1 MSGMKSDLFFSF
13 MTSLLICMALIPPLR
28 LFAGRFHIMDQPGER
43 KVHQHPVPT
52 IGGIAFAFG
61 AFASILW
68 WGPKD
73 STTLSILL
81 GGLII
86 LGFGVWDDRANLD
99 YRIKIL
105 GQLAAALAVI
115 IIGGIRF
122 ESIPFLLDADLPMW
136 VGIPVTVL
144 FFVAVSNA
152 VNLTDGLDGL
162 AGGLSFLTLCG
173 IAYLAYL
180 SEDSKVLLL
189 TVPFLGG
196 VLGFLRFNTYPA
208 RIYMGDGGSQL
219 LGFIMGVL
227 AILLT
232 DSTRG
237 PFSPPLL
244 LFLLGL
250 PFLDTLGV
258 AGQRLAE
265 GRSPF
270 IGDRK
275 HIHHKLM
282 TAGFSHYEAV
292 TAIYAIQ
299 AEMVGLA
306 YLLRWQSDTL
316 IVPLYLIL
324 AGTVLA
330 LFIAAGYGLIPD
342 PALQSARVRSDRWL
356 SNLLR
361 GPWLRDLPIRFLG
374 AVVPLF
380 LIVSVFLPAHVPED
394 VGHMS
399 IALFGIVLLGLSLLP
414 RLAPYFVRGG
424 LYLGSTLLLYVSDA
438 SWMQAMAPIPMTYH
452 ILFGAMAVMVLLSM
466 RFDSQSR
473 FQTTPLD
480 YLMVCLAVIFPFLPE
495 VGTDISAFG
504 LFTAKL
510 IVLFFSFELLLHAF
524 SDRVKQLGLVSLW
537 ILFGLGIRIWL

>member
-1 MSGMKSDLFFSF
+1 MNSEIFFSF
-13 MTSLLICMALIPPLR
+13 IMSLLICMASIPPLR
-28 LFAGRFHIMDQPGER
+28 LLAARFHIMDQPGER
-43 KVHQHPVPT
+43 KVHQHPVPR
-52 IGGIAFAFG
+52 IGGIAFAVG

-68 WGPKD
+68 WGPKN
-73 STTLSILL
+73 SITLSVLL
-81 GGLII
+81 GGVIL
-86 LGFGVWDDRANLD
+86 LGFGVWDDRANLG
-99 YRIKIL
+99 YRIKLL
-105 GQLAAALAVI
+105 GQVVAAFGVI

-122 ESIPFLLDADLPMW
+122 ESIPFLLDAELPMW
-136 VGIPVTVL
+136 IGIPITV
-144 FFVAVSNA
+144 FFLVAVSNA

-180 SEDSKVLLL
+180 SKDSTVILL

-196 VLGFLRFNTYPA
+196 VLGFLRYNTYPA
-208 RIYMGDGGSQL
+208 RIFMGDAGSQL

-232 DSTRG
+232 SSTRG
-237 PFSPPLL
+237 PFSPALS

-270 IGDRK
+270 LGDRK
-275 HIHHKLM
+275 HVHHKLM
-282 TAGFSHYEAV
+282 TAGLSHYEAV
-292 TAIYAIQ
+292 TAIYALQ
-299 AEMVGLA
+299 AGMVGLA

-316 IVPLYLIL
+316 IAPLYLIL
-324 AGTVLA
+324 AAAVLA
-330 LFIAAGYGLIPD
+330 LFIAAGHGLIPS
-342 PALQSARVRSDRWL
+342 PAPRGARVCSNRWFSDVL
-356 SNLLR
+356 SS
-361 GPWLRDLPIRFLG
+361 PWLRDMPIRFLA

-380 LIVSVFLPAHVPED
+380 LVATVFLPTYVSDD
-394 VGHMS
+394 VSYMC
-399 IALFGIVLLGLSLLP
+399 IALFGIVLLGLWLLP

-424 LYLGSTLLLYVSDA
+424 LYLGSTFLLYVIDP
-438 SWMQAMAPIPMTYH
+438 SWMRAVSPIPMTYH
-452 ILFGAMAVMVLLSM
+452 LLFGAMAVMVLLSM
-466 RFDSQSR
+466 RFDSHSL

-504 LFTAKL
+504 LFAAKL

-524 SDRVKQLGLVSLW
+524 ADRVKQLGLVSLW
-537 ILFGLGIRIWL
+537 VLFGLGIRVWL

>member
-1 MSGMKSDLFFSF
+1 
-13 MTSLLICMALIPPLR
+13 
-28 LFAGRFHIMDQPGER
+28 MDQPGER
-43 KVHQHPVPT
+43 KVHQNPVPT
-52 IGGIAFAFG
+52 VGGIAFALG
-61 AFASILW
+61 ACASILW

-73 STTLSILL
+73 GTTLSVLF
-81 GGLII
+81 GGSII
-86 LGFGVWDDRANLD
+86 LGFGVLDDRANLD
-99 YRIKIL
+99 YRIKLL
-105 GQLAAALAVI
+105 GQLVAALAVI

-122 ESIPFLLDADLPMW
+122 ESIPFLLDAELPMW
-136 VGIPVTVL
+136 IGIPVTAL
-144 FFVAVSNA
+144 FLVAVSNA

-173 IAYLAYL
+173 IAYLAHL
-180 SEDSKVLLL
+180 SNDSTVLLL

-196 VLGFLRFNTYPA
+196 VMGFLRYNTYPA
-208 RIYMGDGGSQL
+208 RIFMGDGGSQL

-232 DSTRG
+232 DSTSG
-237 PFSPPLL
+237 PFSPALL

-258 AGQRLAE
+258 AGQRLVE

-275 HIHHKLM
+275 HVHHKLM
-282 TAGFSHYEAV
+282 TAGLSHYEAV

-299 AEMVGLA
+299 AGMVGLA

-324 AGTVLA
+324 AGAVLA
-330 LFIAAGYGLIPD
+330 LFIAAGHGLIPT
-342 PALQSARVRSDRWL
+342 PTPQNARVRLDRWL
-356 SNLLR
+356 SDLLSDH
-361 GPWLRDLPIRFLG
+361 WLRDLPTRFLG
-374 AVVPLF
+374 TVVPLF
-380 LIVSVFLPAHVPED
+380 LIASVFLPAYVPDD
-394 VGHMS
+394 VGYIS
-399 IALFGIVLLGLSLLP
+399 IALFGIVLLGLSFLP
-414 RLAPYFVRGG
+414 RLAPYFVRVG
-424 LYLGSTLLLYVSDA
+424 LYMGSTFLLYVSDA
-438 SWMQAMAPIPMTYH
+438 SWMKAVAPIPMTYH
-452 ILFGAMAVMVLLSM
+452 IVFGAMAVMVLLSM

-495 VGTDISAFG
+495 VRTDISALG
-504 LFTAKL
+504 LFAAKL

-537 ILFGLGIRIWL
+537 ILFGLGIRMWL

>member
-1 MSGMKSDLFFSF
+1 MSSELFFSF

-28 LFAGRFHIMDQPGER
+28 LMAERFSFMDVPGDR
-43 KVHQHPVPT
+43 KVHQHPVPRV
-52 IGGIAFAFG
+52 GGIAFALG

-68 WGPKD
+68 WGPRN
-73 STTLSILL
+73 STMSSVLI

-86 LGFGVWDDRANLD
+86 LGFGVWDDRADLG
-99 YRIKIL
+99 YRIKLL
-105 GQLAAALAVI
+105 GQVMAAFAVI
-115 IIGGIRF
+115 VMGGIRF
-122 ESIPFLLDADLPMW
+122 ESIPFLTDAELPMW
-136 VGIPVTVL
+136 IGIPITV
-144 FFVAVSNA
+144 FFLVAVSNA

-162 AGGLSFLTLCG
+162 AGGLSFLTLSG

-180 SEDSKVLLL
+180 SNDLTVLLL

-196 VLGFLRFNTYPA
+196 VLGFLRYNTYPA
-208 RIYMGDGGSQL
+208 RIFMGDGGSQL

-227 AILLT
+227 VILLT
-232 DSTRG
+232 DSTSG
-237 PFSPPLL
+237 PFSPALS

-270 IGDRK
+270 SGDRK
-275 HIHHKLM
+275 HVHHKLM
-282 TAGFSHYEAV
+282 TAGLSHYEAV

-299 AEMVGLA
+299 AGMVGLA

-330 LFIAAGYGLIPD
+330 LFIAAGHGLIPT
-342 PALQSARVRSDRWL
+342 PALQSARVRSDSWL
-356 SNLLR
+356 SDLLS

-374 AVVPLF
+374 VVVPLF
-380 LIVSVFLPAHVPED
+380 LIATVFVPAQVPQD
-394 VGHMS
+394 IGYIS
-399 IALFGIVLLGLSLLP
+399 IVLFAIVLVGLSFLP

-424 LYLGSTLLLYVSDA
+424 LYLGSTFLLFVSDD
-438 SWMQAMAPIPMTYH
+438 SWMQAVPPIPMTYH
-452 ILFGAMAVMVLLSM
+452 ILFGAMAVMVLLCM

-480 YLMVCLAVIFPFLPE
+480 YLMVCLAVIFPLLPE
-495 VGTDISAFG
+495 VRTDISALG
-504 LFTAKL
+504 LLAAKL
-510 IVLFFSFELLLHAF
+510 IVLFFAFELLLHAF

-537 ILFGLGIRIWL
+537 ILFGLGIRRLL